1 MAERSVHRT
10 MNTDT
15 FEALQ
20 AAGFDIKQATVLATA
35 IPDIEPPLEQLRS
48 EVDLRFAELRGDMD
62 RKFTELRS
70 EMERRFIELRGDM
83 DARFADLRGDMEQ
96 RLNTQTWTIVG
107 TLVALGA
114 LLVATNLWG

>member
-35 IPDIEPPLEQLRS
+35 IPDIEPPLDRLR
-48 EVDLRFAELRGDMD
+48 AELRGEIQ
-62 RKFTELRS
+62 ELRVD
-70 EMERRFIELRGDM
+70 MER
-83 DARFADLRGDMEQ
+83 

-114 LLVATNLWG
+114 LLTATNLWG

>member
-1 MAERSVHRT
+1 MVERSVYRT

-35 IPDIEPPLEQLRS
+35 IPDIEPPLDRLR
-48 EVDLRFAELRGDMD
+48 AEMNA
-62 RKFTELRS
+62 K
-70 EMERRFIELRGDM
+70 
-83 DARFADLRGDMEQ
+83 FADLRANMER
-96 RLNTQTWTIVG
+96 RLNMQPWTIVG

-114 LLVATNLWG
+114 LLAATNLWG

>member
-35 IPDIEPPLEQLRS
+35 IPDIEPPLDRLR
-48 EVDLRFAELRGDMD
+48 VDLRGEIQDLRAEMD
-62 RKFTELRS
+62 T
-70 EMERRFIELRGDM
+70 
-83 DARFADLRGDMEQ
+83 RFADLRADMER

-114 LLVATNLWG
+114 LLTATNLWGG

>member
-10 MNTDT
+10 MNIDT

-35 IPDIEPPLEQLRS
+35 IPNIEPHLDRLRG
-48 EVDLRFAELRGDMD
+48 EMDRLRVELRGEMDRRFAEL
-62 RKFTELRS
+62 
-70 EMERRFIELRGDM
+70 ER
-83 DARFADLRGDMEQ
+83 

-107 TLVALGA
+107 TLVAIGA
-114 LLVATNLWG
+114 LVAATNLWG

>member
-1 MAERSVHRT
+1 

-35 IPDIEPPLEQLRS
+35 IPDIEPLR
-48 EVDLRFAELRGDMD
+48 VELRGEIQD
-62 RKFTELRS
+62 LRAD
-70 EMERRFIELRGDM
+70 MER
-83 DARFADLRGDMEQ
+83 

-114 LLVATNLWG
+114 LLTATNLWG

>member
-20 AAGFDIKQATVLATA
+20 VAGFDVKQATVLATA
-35 IPDIEPPLEQLRS
+35 IPDIEPPLERLR
-48 EVDLRFAELRGDMD
+48 AELRG
-62 RKFTELRS
+62 ELQDLRAD
-70 EMERRFIELRGDM
+70 MER
-83 DARFADLRGDMEQ
+83 

-114 LLVATNLWG
+114 LLVAINLWS

>member
-20 AAGFDIKQATVLATA
+20 VAGFDVKQATVLATA
-35 IPDIEPPLEQLRS
+35 IPDIEPPLERLR
-48 EVDLRFAELRGDMD
+48 AELRG
-62 RKFTELRS
+62 ELQDLRAD
-70 EMERRFIELRGDM
+70 MER
-83 DARFADLRGDMEQ
+83 

-114 LLVATNLWG
+114 LLVATNLWS

>member
-1 MAERSVHRT
+1 MAERSVYRT

-35 IPDIEPPLEQLRS
+35 IPDIEPPLDRLR
-48 EVDLRFAELRGDMD
+48 AEMNA
-62 RKFTELRS
+62 K
-70 EMERRFIELRGDM
+70 
-83 DARFADLRGDMEQ
+83 FADLRANMER
-96 RLNTQTWTIVG
+96 RLNMQTWTIVG

-114 LLVATNLWG
+114 LLAATNLWG

>member
-10 MNTDT
+10 MNVDT

-35 IPDIEPPLEQLRS
+35 IPDIEPPLERLR
-48 EVDLRFAELRGDMD
+48 AELRGEIQD
-62 RKFTELRS
+62 LRAD
-70 EMERRFIELRGDM
+70 MER
-83 DARFADLRGDMEQ
+83 

-114 LLVATNLWG
+114 LLTATNLWG

>member
-15 FEALQ
+15 FEVLQ

-35 IPDIEPPLEQLRS
+35 IPDIEPPLDRLRA
-48 EVDLRFAELRGDMD
+48 ELRGEIQELRAEMDARFAELRAD
-62 RKFTELRS
+62 
-70 EMERRFIELRGDM
+70 MER
-83 DARFADLRGDMEQ
+83 

-114 LLVATNLWG
+114 LLTATNLWG

>member
-20 AAGFDIKQATVLATA
+20 EAGFDIKKATVLATA
-35 IPDIEPPLEQLRS
+35 IPNIEPSLERLRS
-48 EVDLRFAELRGDMD
+48 EMDHLRVELRGEMDRRFAEL
-62 RKFTELRS
+62 
-70 EMERRFIELRGDM
+70 ER
-83 DARFADLRGDMEQ
+83 

-114 LLVATNLWG
+114 LLTATNLWG

>member
-20 AAGFDIKQATVLATA
+20 VAGFDIKQATVLATA
-35 IPDIEPPLEQLRS
+35 IPDIEPPLERLR
-48 EVDLRFAELRGDMD
+48 AELRG
-62 RKFTELRS
+62 ELQDLRAD
-70 EMERRFIELRGDM
+70 MER
-83 DARFADLRGDMEQ
+83 

-114 LLVATNLWG
+114 LLVATNLWS

>member
-1 MAERSVHRT
+1 MTERSVHRT

-20 AAGFDIKQATVLATA
+20 TAGFDIKQATVLATA
-35 IPDIEPPLEQLRS
+35 IPDIEPPLERLRS
-48 EVDLRFAELRGDMD
+48 EMDLRFAELQ
-62 RKFTELRS
+62 
-70 EMERRFIELRGDM
+70 GDM
-83 DARFADLRGDMEQ
+83 DARFAELRSSMER
-96 RLNTQTWTIVG
+96 RLNSQTWTIVG

>member
-20 AAGFDIKQATVLATA
+20 VAGFDVKQATVLATA
-35 IPDIEPPLEQLRS
+35 IPDIEPPLDRLRV
-48 EVDLRFAELRGDMD
+48 EMNAKFADLWAD
-62 RKFTELRS
+62 
-70 EMERRFIELRGDM
+70 MERR
-83 DARFADLRGDMEQ
+83 
-96 RLNTQTWTIVG
+96 LNMQTWTIVG

>member
-20 AAGFDIKQATVLATA
+20 TAGFDLKQATVLATA
-35 IPDIEPPLEQLRS
+35 MPDIEPPIERLRT
-48 EVDLRFAELRGDMD
+48 EMDLRFVELQGDMNSRFVELQGDMD
-62 RKFTELRS
+62 T
-70 EMERRFIELRGDM
+70 
-83 DARFADLRGDMEQ
+83 RFADQ
-96 RLNTQTWTIVG
+96 RANMARQLNTHTWTIVG

-114 LLVATNLWG
+114 LLTATNLWG